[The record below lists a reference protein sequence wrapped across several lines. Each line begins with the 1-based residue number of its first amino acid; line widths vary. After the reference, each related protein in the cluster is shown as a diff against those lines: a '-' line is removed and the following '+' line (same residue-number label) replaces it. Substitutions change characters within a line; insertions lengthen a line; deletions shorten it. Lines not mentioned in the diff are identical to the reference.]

1 MRSIYR
7 ASLLLAC
14 FSHRKLNIIAKAQTK
29 KTSSVDRYY
38 RSRDYCYCQRSGIV
52 LIDFRDM
59 HEIPRE
65 RMRSTPRSDL
75 SYVPWHREGKKRRDF
90 LWDEARNL
98 FRHREKSHKLEQ
110 PPGVKDAALNWIRN
124 KIHVQVARK
133 LTMFW
138 EIYSS
143 KRYIYI
149 YI

>member
-1 MRSIYR
+1 LRSIYR

-75 SYVPWHREGKKRRDF
+75 SYVPWHREGKKGETFFETKR
-90 LWDEARNL
+90 
-98 FRHREKSHKLEQ
+98 
-110 PPGVKDAALNWIRN
+110 
-124 KIHVQVARK
+124 
-133 LTMFW
+133 
-138 EIYSS
+138 EIYFDIVKSRINWS
-143 KRYIYI
+143 NRLA
-149 YI
+149 